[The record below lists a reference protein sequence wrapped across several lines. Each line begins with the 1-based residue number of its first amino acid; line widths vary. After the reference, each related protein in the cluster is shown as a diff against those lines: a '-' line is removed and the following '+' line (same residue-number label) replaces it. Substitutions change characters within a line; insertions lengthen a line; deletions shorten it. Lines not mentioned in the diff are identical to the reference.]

1 MASEEAGSTQ
11 IHTFISMC
19 SPSTC
24 QARLNELSLAI
35 ISYAC
40 SSSRH
45 IIIKITGNQV
55 QTSKTRTKER
65 KGRRGAN
72 KKKSKTSM
80 KLEQAAAIK
89 TTSKPI

>member
-55 QTSKTRTKER
+55 QTSKKKEQK
-65 KGRRGAN
+65 KGKEGEGQT
-72 KKKSKTSM
+72 KKK
-80 KLEQAAAIK
+80 
-89 TTSKPI
+89 

>member
-1 MASEEAGSTQ
+1 MLAAAAGTSLLK
-11 IHTFISMC
+11 
-19 SPSTC
+19 SPV
-24 QARLNELSLAI
+24 
-35 ISYAC
+35 
-40 SSSRH
+40 
-45 IIIKITGNQV
+45 IKFKRQ
-55 QTSKTRTKER
+55 KKRTKER